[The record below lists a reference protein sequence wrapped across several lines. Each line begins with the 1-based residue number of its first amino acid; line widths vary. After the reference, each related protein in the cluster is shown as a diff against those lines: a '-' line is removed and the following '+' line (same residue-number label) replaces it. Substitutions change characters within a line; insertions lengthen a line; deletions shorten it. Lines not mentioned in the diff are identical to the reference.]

1 MAPLST
7 PWTNS
12 FHAEFVEAV
21 RIRLGAAGPP
31 DPTPCA
37 ICGKAL
43 LDSGGAHASCCAGAE
58 ATRGHYAVA
67 KLVHNAACTCD
78 PSAETEVPDLIPG
91 TDLRPADVL
100 TTALGNGMT
109 SIDVGICS
117 PYAQNAGSDCT
128 VSMFQRKMFKYGP
141 HLEALS
147 RQNIEYLPLIWSS
160 FGRPHARTISV
171 LRTLSKRISRR
182 RGAACPA
189 EVFQHLMGS
198 ISVEIA
204 RRAAKQV
211 QSCWPPYDLANKVVG
226 VT

>member
-1 MAPLST
+1 M
-7 PWTNS
+7 
-12 FHAEFVEAV
+12 EAV

-31 DPTPCA
+31 DPIPCA

-67 KLVHNAACTCD
+67 KLVHNAACICD

-109 SIDVGICS
+109 AIYVGICS
-117 PYAQNAGSDCT
+117 PYAQNAGNDCT
-128 VSMFQRKMFKYGP
+128 ESMFRRKLANYSA
-141 HLEALS
+141 HLETLS
-147 RQNIEYLPLIWSS
+147 RQSIEYLPLIWSS
-160 FGRPHARTISV
+160 FGRPHARTVSV

-211 QSCWPPYDLANKVVG
+211 QSCWPPYDLANEG
-226 VT
+226 DLG